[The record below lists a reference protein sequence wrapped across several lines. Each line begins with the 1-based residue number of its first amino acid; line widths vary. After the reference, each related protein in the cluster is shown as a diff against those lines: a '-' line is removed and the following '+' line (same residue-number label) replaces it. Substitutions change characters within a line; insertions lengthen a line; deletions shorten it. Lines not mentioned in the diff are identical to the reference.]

1 MCIPWSLGTVPLH
14 ALQRKHRTLNFRPLF
29 SIQSCCSRSQNTFFQ
44 TQSLLFYPPRS
55 NMPNESDYELSDVK
69 AKLMQ
74 SLEQVDVENESEPK
88 DLLPIPATQKEALA
102 PKTSQTVVLFWM
114 AINTLATIGIVFTNK
129 AIFSD
134 KNLVKMPVAFA
145 AFHFTCTSLTLFV
158 VSQFG
163 AFQPRRLKPLQILPL
178 CFAFCGNV
186 ILPNLSLAFS
196 SVTFYQLVRILL
208 TPGTAGLNYVFYNT
222 KISMAAVLA
231 IVPICFGVG
240 LTTYYDAI
248 SKTSETTTSV
258 YGVVFALA
266 GVTVSCVYTIWIGTF
281 AKKYQV
287 SSMQLLYNQAPW
299 SVLLLLI
306 CVPFSDT
313 VPPMAEISS
322 NSMYLVL
329 LSGAF
334 AILINISQFFIIH
347 GTSALTSTIVGHMKT
362 CSIVALGWVFG
373 GKMSN
378 MSLLGVIIALS
389 GIFTYSAIQ
398 QKK

>member
-1 MCIPWSLGTVPLH
+1 MSEDADH
-14 ALQRKHRTLNFRPLF
+14 
-29 SIQSCCSRSQNTFFQ
+29 
-44 TQSLLFYPPRS
+44 
-55 NMPNESDYELSDVK
+55 ELSDVK

-74 SLEQVDVENESEPK
+74 SLEKSETETDPELK
-88 DLLPIPATQKEALA
+88 DALPVPAIQKIKETPSKSQATVLL
-102 PKTSQTVVLFWM
+102 WM
-114 AINTLATIGIVFTNK
+114 GINTLATIGIVFTNK

-134 KNLVKMPVAFA
+134 PNLVKMPVAFA
-145 AFHFTCTSLTLFV
+145 AFHFACTSLTLFV

-208 TPGTAGLNYVFYNT
+208 TPGTAALNYLFYNT
-222 KISMAAVLA
+222 KISMAAGLA
-231 IVPICFGVG
+231 IIPICAGVG
-240 LTTYYDAI
+240 LTTYYDAL
-248 SKTSETTTSV
+248 SVTSERTTSI

-313 VPPMAEISS
+313 IPVFSEVS
-322 NSMYLVL
+322 NNAWILVL
-329 LSGAF
+329 MSGAF

-362 CSIVALGWVFG
+362 CSIVSLGWVFG

>member
-1 MCIPWSLGTVPLH
+1 MGDDNNH
-14 ALQRKHRTLNFRPLF
+14 
-29 SIQSCCSRSQNTFFQ
+29 
-44 TQSLLFYPPRS
+44 
-55 NMPNESDYELSDVK
+55 ELSDVK

-74 SLEQVDVENESEPK
+74 SLEQVDVDVEAEPK
-88 DLLPIPATQKEALA
+88 DVLPLPATQKEALA

-114 AINTLATIGIVFTNK
+114 AINTFATIGIVFTNK

-134 KNLVKMPVAFA
+134 PNLVKMPVAFA
-145 AFHFTCTSLTLFV
+145 AFHFTCTSLTLFI

-208 TPGTAGLNYVFYNT
+208 TPGTAGLNYLFYNT
-222 KISMAAVLA
+222 KITTAAALA
-231 IVPICFGVG
+231 IIPICGGVG
-240 LTTYYDAI
+240 LTTYYDAL
-248 SKTSETTTSV
+248 SSTSDAKTTSV

-306 CVPFSDT
+306 CIPFSDT
-313 VPPMAEISS
+313 IPPYAEISG
-322 NSMYLVL
+322 NSLFLVL
-329 LSGAF
+329 LSGGF

-362 CSIVALGWVFG
+362 CSIVALGWLFG

-378 MSLLGVIIALS
+378 MSLLGVMIALS

>member
-1 MCIPWSLGTVPLH
+1 
-14 ALQRKHRTLNFRPLF
+14 
-29 SIQSCCSRSQNTFFQ
+29 
-44 TQSLLFYPPRS
+44 
-55 NMPNESDYELSDVK
+55 MPSEDNHELDEVR

-74 SLEQVDVENESEPK
+74 SLEQSESVAGSESSVDLPK
-88 DLLPIPATQKEALA
+88 PVVQKDSSG
-102 PKTSQTVVLFWM
+102 PSKSQAVVLFWM
-114 AINTLATIGIVFTNK
+114 AINTIATIGIVFTNK

-134 KNLVKMPVAFA
+134 PHLVKMPVAFA
-145 AFHFTCTSLTLFV
+145 AFHFTCTSLTLLV

-163 AFQPRRLKPLQILPL
+163 AFEPRLLKPLQILPL

-208 TPGTAGLNYVFYNT
+208 TPGTAALNYAFYNT
-222 KISMAAVLA
+222 KISTSAGLA
-231 IVPICFGVG
+231 IIPICLGVG
-240 LTTYYDAI
+240 ITTYFDAL
-248 SKTSETTTSV
+248 SSTSERTTSI
-258 YGVVFALA
+258 YGVFFALT
-266 GVTVSCVYTIWIGTF
+266 GVTVSCIYTIWIGTF

-313 VPPMAEISS
+313 VPPINEISK
-322 NSMYLVL
+322 NSMILVL
-329 LSGAF
+329 MSGMF
-334 AILINISQFFIIH
+334 AIMINISQFFIIH

-362 CSIVALGWVFG
+362 CSIVSLGWLFG

-398 QKK
+398 QRK

>member
-1 MCIPWSLGTVPLH
+1 
-14 ALQRKHRTLNFRPLF
+14 
-29 SIQSCCSRSQNTFFQ
+29 
-44 TQSLLFYPPRS
+44 
-55 NMPNESDYELSDVK
+55 MPNEDSHELSDVK

-74 SLEQVDVENESEPK
+74 SLEQVDVEPEAETK
-88 DLLPIPATQKEALA
+88 DILPLPVTRKEAVA
-102 PKTSQTVVLFWM
+102 PKTGQTVVLFWM
-114 AINTLATIGIVFTNK
+114 AVNTMSTIGIVFTNK

-134 KNLVKMPVAFA
+134 PNLVKMPVTFA
-145 AFHFTCTSLTLFV
+145 AFHFTCTSLTLLV
-158 VSQFG
+158 VSRFG
-163 AFQPRRLKPLQILPL
+163 AFEPRWLKPLQILPL

-222 KISMAAVLA
+222 RITMAAGLA
-231 IVPICFGVG
+231 IVPICLGVG
-240 LTTYYDAI
+240 ITTYYDAL
-248 SKTSETTTSV
+248 SSTSERTTSI

-266 GVTVSCVYTIWIGTF
+266 GVTVSCIYTIWIGTF

-287 SSMQLLYNQAPW
+287 SSMQLLFNQAPW
-299 SVLLLLI
+299 SVLLLSVCI
-306 CVPFSDT
+306 PFSDT
-313 VPPMAEISS
+313 LPKMSEVSA
-322 NSMYLVL
+322 NSLYLVC

-362 CSIVALGWVFG
+362 CSIVALGWLFG
-373 GKMSN
+373 GRMSN
-378 MSLLGVIIALS
+378 MSLFGVMIALS